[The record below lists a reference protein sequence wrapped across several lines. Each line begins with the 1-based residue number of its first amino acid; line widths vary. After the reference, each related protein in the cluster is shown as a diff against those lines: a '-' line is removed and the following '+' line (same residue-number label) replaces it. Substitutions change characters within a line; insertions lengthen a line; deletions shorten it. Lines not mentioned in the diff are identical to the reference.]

1 MARRIL
7 TFCEVFILVVQ
18 LIVFV
23 LCMIITLF
31 AGMRSFILETIHY
44 DELQTIFQ
52 IGFVIGRKS

>member
-23 LCMIITLF
+23 LCMIITLS
-31 AGMRSFILETIHY
+31 AGMRSFILETTHY

-52 IGFVIGRKS
+52 I